1 MKKNKHLF
9 RAWIWSY
16 VVLIFTSTLS
26 ALLSFRYSS
35 VLSWVMIGVSI
46 LALAALI
53 VAQVFYKKNRK
64 IFPAL
69 GLSSQGLAALVILY
83 SLVIESILTAK
94 GYPAVYAW
102 VILGIGALL
111 DAAILYRT
119 ISIVIKIL
127 RGDVIIE
134 GKQ

>member
-16 VVLIFTSTLS
+16 IVLVFTSTLS
-26 ALLSFRYSS
+26 AALSFRYSK
-35 VLSWVMIGVSI
+35 VLSWVMIAVSVV
-46 LALAALI
+46 ALAALI

-64 IFPAL
+64 LFPIL
-69 GLSSQGLAALVILY
+69 GLCSQGLSTLVILY
-83 SLVIESILTAK
+83 SLVIESILTAM

-102 VILGIGALL
+102 VILGIGAVLQAL
-111 DAAILYRT
+111 ILYAT
-119 ISIVIKIL
+119 ITIVIKII
-127 RGDVIIE
+127 RGEAIIE